1 MSPRLNQEEL
11 AELKAHHLA
20 CSHLIKGCQD
30 ATIKLRRERADQL
43 MVDHPE
49 STVEFR
55 AIQILEDVLS
65 SWCETLGVLRTN
77 LNQSSPAHVRSWR
90 SPTRT
95 AFVFSRETT
104 GKSSP
109 RAERRGL

>member
-1 MSPRLNQEEL
+1 MSPQLNPDEF

-43 MVDHPE
+43 TVVYPE
-49 STVEFR
+49 DTVEFR
-55 AIQILEDVLS
+55 AIQILEDVLAT
-65 SWCETLGVLRTN
+65 WCETLGVLHTN
-77 LNQSSPAHVRSWR
+77 LNQSSPARVTAWR

-95 AFVFSRETT
+95 AFVFSRGT
-104 GKSSP
+104 GGESSP
-109 RAERRGL
+109 LTERQGL